1 MDIHGEKIM
10 ALFTIAHCVLK
21 SAYIVQDKQID
32 ENAIR
37 KEVTNIY
44 DTYYADS
51 DKFLSWLREEGTSRA
66 EL

>member
-1 MDIHGEKIM
+1 MDIHDEKIM

-37 KEVTNIY
+37 KEVTNIFENC
-44 DTYYADS
+44 YAGS
-51 DKFLSWLREEGTSRA
+51 DKFTSWLRKGGTSHT

>member
-1 MDIHGEKIM
+1 MDIHDEKIM

-37 KEVTNIY
+37 KEVTDIY
-44 DTYYADS
+44 ENYYADS
-51 DKFLSWLREEGTSRA
+51 DKFCSWLRNEEGSRA